1 MREERKATIELFEC
15 PECKGD
21 LVEDSTTSTTYCT
34 RCQQVFKSTDVQAVQ
49 VDTVYVMEDSD
60 MIKDDSGIGY
70 ELREL
75 VDNM

>member
-15 PECKGD
+15 PECGGD

-34 RCQQVFKSTDVQAVQ
+34 HCQQVFKSADVQSVH
-49 VDTVYVMEDSD
+49 VDTVYVMEDGD

-75 VDNM
+75 LAKM